1 MALKQRINDEMKAA
15 LLGGNRFLGET
26 LRNLKA
32 AILNEEVAT
41 GKRDEGLTDDEIEKV
56 IAREVKKR
64 VESAKLYRE
73 NNRDDLA
80 EPEEKEIEILS
91 IYLPQQLSEAELQ
104 SLVVEK
110 IKELVTET
118 TPEWV
123 GTATELVEVLQ
134 VEMQPNALS
143 RKLNVS
149 LERLILE
156 YGIQYKAERGHDGR
170 KIRLAFVG
178 KQV

>member
-80 EPEEKEIEILS
+80 EPEEKELEILS
-91 IYLPQQLSEAELQ
+91 VYLPQQLSEAELQ
-104 SLVVEK
+104 SLVVAK
-110 IKELVTET
+110 IKELGATGPQMMGQVIAA
-118 TPEWV
+118 V
-123 GTATELVEVLQ
+123 KQQAGNTADGALIANIVKQEL
-134 VEMQPNALS
+134 N
-143 RKLNVS
+143 K
-149 LERLILE
+149 
-156 YGIQYKAERGHDGR
+156 
-170 KIRLAFVG
+170 
-178 KQV
+178 